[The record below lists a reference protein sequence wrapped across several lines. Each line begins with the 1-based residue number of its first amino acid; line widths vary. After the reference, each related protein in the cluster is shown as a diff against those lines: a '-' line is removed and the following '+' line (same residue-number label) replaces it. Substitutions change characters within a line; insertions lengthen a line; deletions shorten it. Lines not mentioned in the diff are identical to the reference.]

1 MKVAL
6 VQQDIVWASP
16 ADNCSRLDVLLKT
29 AEGCDLC
36 VLPEMFSTGFAT
48 RPDGIA
54 ETSPAPSLEW
64 MKAKSAQMNCAIA
77 GSISTFEDGTFYNR
91 FHFVKPD
98 GSVTS
103 YDKHHLFTYSGEDK
117 TFTAGTERRVIEWR
131 GVRFLMIVCYDLRF
145 PVWIRNRKDYDAILC
160 VASWPVARRKAW
172 DTLVRARAIENQCF
186 LAAVNRVGSDP
197 SCQYSGGTAFIDPY
211 GETQCF
217 VEDGKEGICIA
228 DLDMSGL
235 DAFRAKFPVLND
247 ADEFRMI

>member
-16 ADNCSRLDVLLKT
+16 ADNCSRLDVLLKA

-48 RPDGIA
+48 KPEGIA
-54 ETSPAPSLEW
+54 ETSPAASLEW
-64 MKAKSAQMNCAIA
+64 MKSKSAQMNCAIA
-77 GSISTFEDGTFYNR
+77 GSISTYENGTFYNR

-98 GSVTS
+98 GSVIS

-117 TFTAGTERRVIEWR
+117 TFTAGTERRVVEWR
-131 GVRFLMIVCYDLRF
+131 GVRFLLIVCYDLRF

-160 VASWPVARRKAW
+160 VASWPDVRRRAW

-186 LAAVNRVGSDP
+186 FAAVNRVGEDP
-197 SCQYSGGTAFIDPY
+197 SCRYSGGTAFIDPY
-211 GETQCF
+211 GEAQSF
-217 VEDGKEGICIA
+217 VEDGKEGICFA
-228 DLDMSGL
+228 DLDMSKL

-247 ADEFRMI
+247 ADQFRME